1 MEYKFTKATDEQ
13 HKIKVDSN
21 LLYAVWKSGCA
32 RGGAEADLEVRTS
45 FVGQGADIEIIC
57 KGDDYGKIKKIK
69 DKIHNNR
76 YNGKMPIPKD
86 ITPGDNVW
94 FEVKLSKQR
103 LKGKSNTIPGM
114 PEPVLRKIQWDKK
127 EARRGDIVKLQAE
140 LEQVADNTEAF
151 VIIYE
156 YDQDGNH
163 DKIVTI
169 PTTIKNRKIDMQWEY
184 EYHEDVDEIPTDEE
198 MKKYGKKYNPPE
210 YFFVIDIDGYKLGE
224 KQESGLLE
232 YKAWAGFYYKDNED
246 KPVPDK
252 KYEIKLADGT
262 KKTGKVDSNGY
273 AKVDDM
279 PPGKTY
285 ISFPDAVPDKLM

>member
-1 MEYKFTKATDEQ
+1 MQYTFSKTTDEQ

-32 RGGAEADLEVRTS
+32 RGGADADFEVRTS
-45 FVGQGADIEIIC
+45 FVGQGADIEITG

-94 FEVKLSKQR
+94 FEVKLSKQG
-103 LKGKSNTIPGM
+103 LKGKSNIIPGM
-114 PEPVLRKIQWDKK
+114 PEPALRKIQWDKK

-140 LEQVADNTEAF
+140 LEQVADDTEAF

-156 YDQDGNH
+156 YDQDGSH

-169 PTTIKNRKIDMQWEY
+169 PTTIKNRKIDIQWEY

-198 MKKYGKKYNPPE
+198 MKKYGKNYNPPE

-232 YKAWAGFYYKDNED
+232 FKDWIEITFKN
-246 KPVPDK
+246 KNNIAIPNLNYVVKLPDGKEK
-252 KYEIKLADGT
+252 KGKLN
-262 KKTGKVDSNGY
+262 SEGY
-273 AKVDDM
+273 AKIDGI
-279 PPGKTY
+279 PPGQYEVDITE
-285 ISFPDAVPDKLM
+285 

>member
-1 MEYKFTKATDEQ
+1 MEYKFTKASDEE
-13 HKIKVDSN
+13 HKIKIDSN

-32 RGGAEADLEVRTS
+32 RGGADADFEVRTS
-45 FVGQGADIEIIC
+45 FVGQGADIEITG

-76 YNGKMPIPKD
+76 YNGKMPIPND

-94 FEVKLSKQR
+94 FEVKLSKQS
-103 LKGKSNTIPGM
+103 LKGKSNAIPGM

-127 EARRGDIVKLQAE
+127 EARLGDIVKLQAE

-169 PTTIKNRKIDMQWEY
+169 PTTIKNRKIDLQWEY
-184 EYHEDVDEIPTDEE
+184 EYHEDTDEIPTEE
-198 MKKYGKKYNPPE
+198 ELKKYGKKYNPPE
-210 YFFVIDIDGYKLGE
+210 YFFVIDIDGVKLGE

-232 YKAWAGFYYKDNED
+232 FKDWMRIELHDHEGKPMPNE
-246 KPVPDK
+246 
-252 KYEIKLADGT
+252 KYTLILADGT
-262 KKTGKVDSNGY
+262 EKKGTLNAEGY
-273 AKVDDM
+273 AKVDDV
-279 PPGKTY
+279 PPGDY
-285 ISFPDAVPDKLM
+285 HVFFPDVV

>member
-1 MEYKFTKATDEQ
+1 MEYKFTKATDEE
-13 HKIKVDSN
+13 HKIKIDSN

-32 RGGAEADLEVRTS
+32 RGGAEADFEVRTS
-45 FVGQGADIEIIC
+45 FVGQGADIEITG

-69 DKIHNNR
+69 DKIYNNR
-76 YNGKMPIPKD
+76 YNGRMPIPKD

-94 FEVKLSKQR
+94 FEVKLSKQG

-114 PEPVLRKIQWDKK
+114 PEPVLTKIQWDKK

-156 YDQDGNH
+156 YDRDGNH
-163 DKIVTI
+163 DKVATI
-169 PTTIKNRKIDMQWEY
+169 PTTVKNRKIGLQWEY
-184 EYHEDVDEIPTDEE
+184 EYHEDVDEVPTDEE

-210 YFFVIDIDGYKLGE
+210 YFFVIDIDGYRLGG

-232 YKAWAGFYYKDNED
+232 FKDWIEIIPEDDAGNR
-246 KPVPDK
+246 
-252 KYEIKLADGT
+252 
-262 KKTGKVDSNGY
+262 
-273 AKVDDM
+273 
-279 PPGKTY
+279 
-285 ISFPDAVPDKLM
+285 FPDMEFKIIAPDGSELTEKTDEKGKIILKDIKPGRYELKGKNQ

>member
-1 MEYKFTKATDEQ
+1 MEYEFTKATDEE
-13 HKIKVDSN
+13 HKIKIDSN

-32 RGGAEADLEVRTS
+32 RGGAEADFEVRTS
-45 FVGQGADIEIIC
+45 FVGQGADIEITG

-69 DKIHNNR
+69 DKIYNNR
-76 YNGKMPIPKD
+76 YNGRMPIPKD

-94 FEVKLSKQR
+94 FEVKLSKQG

-114 PEPVLRKIQWDKK
+114 PEPVLTKIQWDKK

-156 YDQDGNH
+156 YDRDGNH
-163 DKIVTI
+163 DKVATI
-169 PTTIKNRKIDMQWEY
+169 PTTVKNRKIGLQWEY
-184 EYHEDVDEIPTDEE
+184 EYHEDVDEVPTDEE

-210 YFFVIDIDGYKLGE
+210 YFFVIDIDGYKLGG

-232 YKAWAGFYYKDNED
+232 FKDWIEIIPEDDAGNR
-246 KPVPDK
+246 
-252 KYEIKLADGT
+252 
-262 KKTGKVDSNGY
+262 
-273 AKVDDM
+273 
-279 PPGKTY
+279 
-285 ISFPDAVPDKLM
+285 FPDMEFKIIAPDGSELTEKTDEKGKIILKDIKPGRYELKGKNQ